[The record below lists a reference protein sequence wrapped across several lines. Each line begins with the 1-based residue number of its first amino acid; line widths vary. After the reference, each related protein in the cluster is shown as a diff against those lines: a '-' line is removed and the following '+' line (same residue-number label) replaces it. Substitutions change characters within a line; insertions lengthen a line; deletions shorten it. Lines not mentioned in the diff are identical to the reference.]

1 MRLAPFLTAA
11 LASLP
16 GCLSAPKTSDWIAV
30 GFRAPEQTFRTF
42 QTAVRADA
50 PELEYRCFSSE
61 FVRRNG
67 LSKLAWRE
75 AREELRERE
84 PLLRVGIGSAEI
96 VGDAK
101 ITGRFATLDADAFGR
116 RVRVQL
122 VREDF
127 GEVWA
132 GAELAYDETLDFA
145 RSTGIQEA
153 GDGRRLVFGRVTLP
167 RDETRAV
174 TEVRVG
180 REWKIDGISEA
191 EPHEP
196 GSNP

>member
-1 MRLAPFLTAA
+1 M
-11 LASLP
+11 
-16 GCLSAPKTSDWIAV
+16 AV

-96 VGDAK
+96 VGEAK

-132 GAELAYDETLDFA
+132 GAELVYDETLDFA

-167 RDETRAV
+167 RDETRSV

-196 GSNP
+196 ESNP